1 MSFLLKKNYS
11 FIKKMSPAVKAS
23 FLFTVCSIF
32 QKGISFF
39 VVPIYTRLMSVEN
52 YGQYS
57 VFLSWYELI
66 TIFTTL
72 NMWNYLINNGL
83 IKYKNDRE
91 NFVAALQGLS
101 AVITVIWIIIYF
113 LFQKRWEAFT
123 NLTFPMMLLM
133 FCELLFRPSY
143 EYYCAVK
150 RFDYEAKNV
159 VILTVLIT
167 LFTPIV
173 SIPLIITASQK
184 GLAAIFAKVIVP
196 TTIYLL
202 VFFRLICKNH
212 KLYNKK
218 YWIFALKFNLPL
230 IPHFLSMMILQ
241 QSDRIMIERICGEYY
256 AAIYSVAYQ
265 LASTL
270 YIVNAAILNSYI
282 PYTYKAIKNN
292 NISSVKDTANSFI
305 FLIGVLSIF
314 VILIAPEI
322 ISILAPREYM
332 EAIYVIPP
340 VAISNLFMFLFN
352 LFANVEYFWGKTNYV
367 AIASFFSAIL
377 NIFLNYIF
385 INKFGFIAAG
395 YTTLICY
402 ILFSMLHYFF
412 MKRVSKQYMGGIS
425 VYKIKNIF
433 FMMTGFTFFGLLIN
447 FTYECSVIRYMLV
460 ALMAIFV
467 FLKRENFINLKK
479 AK

>member
-1 MSFLLKKNYS
+1 
-11 FIKKMSPAVKAS
+11 MSPAVKAS

-39 VVPIYTRLMSVEN
+39 VVPIYTRLMPVED

-66 TIFTTL
+66 TIFATL

-83 IKYKNDRE
+83 IKYKNDRD

-101 AVITVIWIIIYF
+101 AVITIFWLIVYF
-113 LFQKRWEAFT
+113 LFHSIWEGIT

-133 FCELLFRPSY
+133 FCELLFKPSY

-167 LFTPIV
+167 LFTPII
-173 SIPLIITASQK
+173 SIPLIIVASHK
-184 GLAAIFAKVIVP
+184 GLAAIFSKVIVP
-196 TTIYLL
+196 TAIYFL
-202 VFFRLICKNH
+202 VFIKLISNNH

-218 YWIFALKFNLPL
+218 YWLFALKFNLPL

-241 QSDRIMIERICGEYY
+241 QSDRIMIERMCGEYY

-270 YIVNAAILNSYI
+270 YIVNSAILNSYI

-292 NISSVKDTANSFI
+292 NISSIKETANRFI
-305 FLIGVLSIF
+305 VMIGVFSI
-314 VILIAPEI
+314 VLILIAPEI
-322 ISILAPREYM
+322 ITILAPEEYM
-332 EAIYVIPP
+332 EAVYIIPP

-367 AIASFFSAIL
+367 AIASVFSAIL
-377 NIFLNYIF
+377 NIFLNYVF

-402 ILFSMLHYFF
+402 MLFSVLHYFF
-412 MKRVSKQYMGGIS
+412 MKRVSKQYMRGVS
-425 VYKIKNIF
+425 VYKIKNMF
-433 FMMTGFTFFGLLIN
+433 LLMTGFTIFGLLIN
-447 FTYECSVIRYMLV
+447 FIYGYTIIRYVSV
-460 ALMAIFV
+460 AAIVLFM
-467 FLKRENFINLKK
+467 FWNRKYILNLNGV
-479 AK
+479 